1 MKGKRLTAIAQPENA
16 ALYNAFLDY
25 YRPRVS
31 AQGYQ
36 TLKHLSRFIIC
47 RFEQKN
53 IPLDAVSIQDAMEF
67 RKNLYEHEGGKQL
80 SAGTVYNYLK
90 IGRKLFGYLVKFEKR
105 ETNPFADVQYP
116 RLPDGISRNILNEKQ
131 MSRLMETLSLFH
143 EAETGS
149 GRLEQYRSHVV
160 AVLLYATGMRI
171 SEAAGLLPQDME
183 VKRREVVIRNGK
195 GGKSRI
201 AFLTGYAADVLD
213 YYMRYGRNVLLAR
226 GWRKYPRRLF
236 GVDSATLQSSV
247 NRILSATCLK
257 LKIPVITCHGFRHSL
272 GTHLLRAGCDI
283 RHIQMIL
290 GHERLNSTQRYTRVD
305 RDDLKNILDRY
316 HPRQPENSK
325 EPYE

>member
-1 MKGKRLTAIAQPENA
+1 MKGNSFALISQPENA
-16 ALYNAFLDY
+16 ALYSAFLDY

-36 TLKHLSRFIIC
+36 TLKHLSRLVIC

-67 RKNLYEHEGGKQL
+67 RKNLYEHEGGKPL
-80 SAGTVYNYLK
+80 SAGTVCNYLK
-90 IGRKLFGYLVKFEKR
+90 VGRKLFGYLVKFQKR
-105 ETNPFADVQYP
+105 KTNPFYDVKYP
-116 RLPDGISRNILNEKQ
+116 RLPDGISRNILNEMQ
-131 MSRLMETLSLFH
+131 MSRLLEFLSLFN
-143 EAETGS
+143 EAETEC

-171 SEAAGLLPQDME
+171 AEAAGLLPQDIDI
-183 VKRREVVIRNGK
+183 KRREVVIRNGK

-201 AFLTGYAADVLD
+201 AFLSGYAADVLD
-213 YYMRYGRNVLLAR
+213 YYMRYGRNILLAR
-226 GWRKYPRRLF
+226 GWRKHPRRLF
-236 GVDSATLQSSV
+236 GVDAATLQSSV
-247 NRILSATCLK
+247 NRILSAVCLK

-290 GHERLNSTQRYTRVD
+290 GHENLNSTQQYTRVD

-316 HPRQPENSK
+316 HPRQSK
-325 EPYE
+325 KQEGAAV